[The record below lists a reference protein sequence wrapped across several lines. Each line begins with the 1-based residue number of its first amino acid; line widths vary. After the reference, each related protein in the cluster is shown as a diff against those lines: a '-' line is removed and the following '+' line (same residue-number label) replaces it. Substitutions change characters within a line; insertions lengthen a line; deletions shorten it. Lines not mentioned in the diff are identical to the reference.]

1 MHQPNYAETYYVHPK
16 ISKTKYVHKFYKSVY
31 VHPFEH
37 IYMFMLTLPYF
48 ANADK
53 TKFVL

>member
-31 VHPFEH
+31 VHPFEYLF
-37 IYMFMLTLPYF
+37 ICLC
-48 ANADK
+48 
-53 TKFVL
+53 